1 MKRITTLT
9 LAVALIALSFTGCS
23 NTGTAANNQKSPS
36 NGNHHDST
44 GGSQG
49 AGDLST
55 RGARG
60 PQ

>member
-1 MKRITTLT
+1 MKKITTLT

-23 NTGTAANNQKSPS
+23 NPGTPANNQKAPS
-36 NGNHHDST
+36 TGNHHDST

-55 RGARG
+55 RNSRG